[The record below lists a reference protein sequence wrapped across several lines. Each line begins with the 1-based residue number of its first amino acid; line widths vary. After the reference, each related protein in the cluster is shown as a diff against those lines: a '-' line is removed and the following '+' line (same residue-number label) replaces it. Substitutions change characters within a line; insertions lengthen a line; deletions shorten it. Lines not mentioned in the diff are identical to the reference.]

1 MLGVCSEIQLDFLA
15 DTGIQ
20 ITDKSMMVTTNQKM
34 RLGMSLNMLNSV
46 FAEAE
51 VTNGTVKKA
60 SA

>member
-1 MLGVCSEIQLDFLA
+1 
-15 DTGIQ
+15 
-20 ITDKSMMVTTNQKM
+20 MMVTTNQKM